1 MCPYSRMTTPNLHG
15 IFSVSDTNHAV
26 QRMNDSIETV
36 IRKAFSDFKEYHMT
50 RSDIDEPWGRGT
62 FTVRMYGEVPI
73 IVFTEKEDNITVY
86 FSEDQHTLIIL
97 SRAGVEKID
106 DLLEKPRDTN
116 GGWRR
121 TKQSRTKQ
129 ARRDCGP
136 CGGCGPCERPHTPL
150 SRRTKRSKRSKRSKR
165 TRRTLRKK

>member
-1 MCPYSRMTTPNLHG
+1 MTTPSLLG
-15 IFSVSDTNHAV
+15 IFSVSDTNHTV
-26 QRMNDSIETV
+26 QQVNVTIEDV
-36 IRKAFSDFKEYHMT
+36 VRKAFSDFSARDIT
-50 RSDIDEPWGRGT
+50 RGDIDEPWGRGT

-97 SRAGVEKID
+97 ARADVKKID
-106 DLLEKPRDTN
+106 DLLENPRDTN

-121 TKQSRTKQ
+121 TKQSR
-129 ARRDCGP
+129 R
-136 CGGCGPCERPHTPL
+136 GCGPCERMLHKHTPL

-165 TRRTLRKK
+165 ARRTLRKI

>member
-1 MCPYSRMTTPNLHG
+1 MCPYSRMTTPNLPG

-121 TKQSRTKQ
+121 TKQSR
-129 ARRDCGP
+129 R
-136 CGGCGPCERPHTPL
+136 GCGPCERMLHKHTPL

-165 TRRTLRKK
+165 ARRTLRKK